1 MNKPFSIGIKHGMGM
16 TGGGGHSRSF
26 KLWENGLFE
35 DWFKKATGEDYDLFY
50 APLKVKCM

>member
-1 MNKPFSIGIKHGMGM
+1 M
-16 TGGGGHSRSF
+16 TGGGGHNRSF